1 MRFKN
6 KKTMSFKS
14 LLSFC
19 LLILSSITFYAQT
32 YVSNDTNLQ
41 NLVNASSG
49 GETFIVPNGTYPDF
63 YASFTKIATA
73 ENPII
78 IKAES
83 VGGVTL
89 TGNSYFVFKKA
100 AYITLEGFVF
110 DCTGNNTLVK
120 LEASNNIRI
129 TRNVFETNTTNSLKW
144 IVVTGYYND
153 YTFQFLSH
161 HNRIDHNTFQNKTTA
176 GNYIT
181 IDGTYNQDQTVN
193 QQSQYDRIDHNYFYN
208 NAPRI
213 ENEKESIRI
222 GNSQLSTSSGYTTVE
237 FNLFEDC
244 DGDPEIVSVKSC
256 DNVVRHN
263 TFKRSYGTLTLRQ
276 GNRNLVEGN
285 YFFGDGKA
293 NGIFVNDDN
302 QEQTI
307 YTGGIRAYGTDHVI
321 VNNYLEGLQ
330 GTRFDAPITLTQG
343 DAIDGV
349 DTNQSLHYRGER
361 ITIAN
366 NTLVNN
372 AYGIEIGY
380 AKNDGSYD
388 QPLEDII
395 IANNLVIGSENS
407 LVKIYNDQDDEVT
420 WTNNVMYPED
430 DAILNGD
437 GYTFTSDEI
446 SITNPNLAFTGS
458 IWKATNATP
467 TKESGAPS
475 LTIDEDIEGQSRP
488 TLSSVGADHYSLSGV
503 IYTPIDINN
512 VGPNAYDETL
522 SVIENETISNIKM
535 YPNPASNL
543 VYIQTDSIQPK
554 SISITTITGKKVLQ
568 IDSDFLSAIDVS
580 TLNSGIY
587 LVQINTETGKHIQKL
602 IIK

>member
-1 MRFKN
+1 MPV
-6 KKTMSFKS
+6 KS
-14 LLSFC
+14 LLNFF
-19 LLILSSITFYAQT
+19 LLVISSITLSAQT
-32 YVSNDTNLQ
+32 YVSTDTNLQ

-49 GETFIVPNGTYPDF
+49 GETFIVSNGTYPDF

-73 ENPII
+73 ENPIV
-78 IKAES
+78 IKAET

-100 AYITLEGFVF
+100 AHITLEGFVF
-110 DCTGNNTLVK
+110 DCTGNSTLVK

-129 TRNVFETNTTNSLKW
+129 TRNVFETNTANSLKW
-144 IVVTGYYND
+144 IVITGYYND

-181 IDGTYNQDQTVN
+181 IDGTYNEDKTVN

-222 GNSQLSTSSGYTTVE
+222 GNSQLSTTSGYTTVE

-256 DNVVRHN
+256 DNMVRHN
-263 TFKRSYGTLTLRQ
+263 TFKRSYGSLTLRQ
-276 GNRNLVEGN
+276 GNRNRVEGN

-293 NGIFVNDDN
+293 NGIFVNGDN

-321 VNNYLEGLQ
+321 INNYLEGLQ

-343 DAIDGV
+343 DAIDGI
-349 DTNQSLHYRGER
+349 DTDQSLHYRGER

-380 AKNDGSYD
+380 AKSNGSYD
-388 QPLEDII
+388 QALQDIT
-395 IANNLVIGSENS
+395 IANNLVIGSEHS
-407 LVKIYNDQDDEVT
+407 LVKIYNDQDGEVT
-420 WTNNVMYPED
+420 WVNNVMYPID
-430 DAILNGD
+430 GAILNGD

-446 SITNPNLAFTGS
+446 SNENPNLALSGS
-458 IWKATNATP
+458 IWKATNTTP
-467 TKESGAPS
+467 TKENGASS

-488 TLSSVGADHYSLSGV
+488 TLSSVGADHFSSSGIV
-503 IYTPIDINN
+503 YTPIGIND
-512 VGPNAYDETL
+512 VGPNAYGDTL
-522 SVIENETISNIKM
+522 SVIENDIVSTIKM
-535 YPNPASNL
+535 YPNPASNQF
-543 VYIQTDSIQPK
+543 YIQIESGQVK
-554 SISITTITGKKVLQ
+554 SITISTITGEKVMQ
-568 IDSDFLSAIDVS
+568 IDSDISSAIDISKLVS
-580 TLNSGIY
+580 GVY
-587 LVQINTETGKHIQKL
+587 LVQIHTEAGKHTQKL